1 MMRAL
6 LSTFLVVALVMAV
19 AVAPGSA
26 AQASR
31 ASTANVREPR
41 EQLQRLLV
49 KLTRSK
55 RQLREVKR
63 REHRVLG
70 ELENIDRSRESAE
83 HRLRQLAGELVHSR
97 TAVQATA
104 TRLAMT
110 ERRLAGH
117 RERLR
122 GRLRAIY
129 KYGRTGY
136 VDILLGAGDVGEFI
150 TRWHFITSIVRS
162 DGRLISAY
170 AADFEEARALH
181 MALVAE
187 QQRLASISAR
197 TEARQRDMVAQEQAK
212 RAMLARLQRERVAY
226 ERMVQELEEDSRQL
240 EVLIQRVQS
249 SGGRPTVAIARSLAG
264 FIWPARGVFTS
275 GFGMRRHPIFR
286 IRRMH
291 TGQDIAAPYGTPVQA
306 AAEGQVIY
314 TGWFGGYGKIVVID
328 HGQGISTLYAHL
340 SSILARDG
348 ARVRR
353 AQTIGRVGSTGY
365 STGPHV
371 HFEVRVN
378 GRPIDPARR

>member
-6 LSTFLVVALVMAV
+6 LSMFLVVVLGLVI

-26 AQASR
+26 APSSL
-31 ASTANVREPR
+31 ASTANLREPR

-70 ELENIDRSRESAE
+70 ELEHIDRSRESAE
-83 HRLRQLAGELVHSR
+83 HRLRQLAAELVHSR

-104 TRLAMT
+104 TRLAAT

-122 GRLRAIY
+122 GRLRTIY

-136 VDILLGAGDVGEFI
+136 VDILLGAGDIGEFI

-187 QQRLASISAR
+187 QQRLATISAR

-212 RAMLARLQRERVAY
+212 RAMLARLQKERVAY

-240 EVLIQRVQS
+240 EVLILRVQS
-249 SGGRPTVAIARSLAG
+249 SGGGPTVAIARSLAG

-314 TGWFGGYGKIVVID
+314 TGWFGGYGKIIVID

-340 SSILARDG
+340 SSILTRDG
-348 ARVRR
+348 ARIRR
-353 AQTIGRVGSTGY
+353 AQTIGRIGSTGY

-378 GRPIDPARR
+378 GRPINPARR

>member
-1 MMRAL
+1 MVGAHVAAAQPGGPVSELLEVVAPRGVAL
-6 LSTFLVVALVMAV
+6 DGHERERGLVVLH
-19 AVAPGSA
+19 
-26 AQASR
+26 AQR
-31 ASTANVREPR
+31 
-41 EQLQRLLV
+41 
-49 KLTRSK
+49 
-55 RQLREVKR
+55 
-63 REHRVLG
+63 
-70 ELENIDRSRESAE
+70 
-83 HRLRQLAGELVHSR
+83 
-97 TAVQATA
+97 
-104 TRLAMT
+104 RLAAT
-110 ERRLAGH
+110 ERRLAAG

-129 KYGRTGY
+129 KYGRRGY
-136 VDILLGAGDVGEFI
+136 VDILLGAGDIGEFV

-162 DGRLISAY
+162 DGRLISEY
-170 AADFEEARALH
+170 AADADEARALH

-187 QQRLASISAR
+187 QQRLAAISAR
-197 TEARQRDMVAQEQAK
+197 TEARQRDMIIQEQAK
-212 RAMLARLQRERVAY
+212 RSMLARLQKERVAY
-226 ERMVQELEEDSRQL
+226 EQMVRELEEDSRQL

-249 SGGRPTVAIARSLAG
+249 SGGRATVAIVRSLSG

-348 ARVRR
+348 AYVRR

>member
-6 LSTFLVVALVMAV
+6 LSMFLVVVLGLVI

-26 AQASR
+26 VPSSL
-31 ASTANVREPR
+31 ASTANLREPR

-70 ELENIDRSRESAE
+70 ELEHIDRSRESAE
-83 HRLRQLAGELVHSR
+83 HRLRQVAAELVHSR

-104 TRLAMT
+104 TRLAAT

-122 GRLRAIY
+122 GRLRTIY

-136 VDILLGAGDVGEFI
+136 VDILLGAGDIGEFI

-187 QQRLASISAR
+187 QQRLATISAR

-212 RAMLARLQRERVAY
+212 RAMLARLQKERVAY

-240 EVLIQRVQS
+240 EVLILRVQS
-249 SGGRPTVAIARSLAG
+249 SGGGPTVAIARSLAG

-314 TGWFGGYGKIVVID
+314 TGWFGGYGKIIVID

-340 SSILARDG
+340 SSILTRDG
-348 ARVRR
+348 ARIRR
-353 AQTIGRVGSTGY
+353 AQTIGRIGSTGY

-378 GRPIDPARR
+378 GRPINPARR

>member
-1 MMRAL
+1 MMRAI
-6 LSTFLVVALVMAV
+6 LSTFLVLVLTLVIVVPDA
-19 AVAPGSA
+19 A
-26 AQASR
+26 AQSSR

-41 EQLQRLLV
+41 EQLQRLLA

-55 RQLREVKR
+55 RQLREVRR

-70 ELENIDRSRESAE
+70 ELESIDRSRESAE
-83 HRLRQLAGELVHSR
+83 NRLRELAAELVHSR
-97 TAVQATA
+97 TAIQATG
-104 TRLAMT
+104 TRLAAT
-110 ERRLAGH
+110 ERRLAAG
-117 RERLR
+117 RGRLG

-136 VDILLGAGDVGEFI
+136 VDILLGASDIGEFI
-150 TRWHFITSIVRS
+150 TRWHFITHIVQS
-162 DGRLISAY
+162 DGRLIREY
-170 AADFEEARALH
+170 TADVEAARALH
-181 MALVAE
+181 TALVAE
-187 QQRLASISAR
+187 QQHLTTISAR
-197 TEARQRDMVAQEQAK
+197 TEARQRDMVAREQSK
-212 RAMLARLQRERVAY
+212 RAMLARLQRERAAY
-226 ERMVQELEEDSRQL
+226 ERMVQELEEDSRQI
-240 EVLIQRVQS
+240 EVLIQRAQS
-249 SGGRPTVAIARSLAG
+249 SGGRPSVAIARSLAG
-264 FIWPARGVFTS
+264 FIWPARGLFTS

-340 SSILARDG
+340 SSILTRDG
-348 ARVRR
+348 AHVRR
-353 AQTIGRVGSTGY
+353 AQTIGRIGSTGY